1 MDRSVRKYG
10 SLQPRYRKSW
20 DTNFFSS
27 VHYRI
32 ATTICGIA
40 ASETYIYSYTSICI
54 VPNMMLTQIPRR
66 KQVLPRVQ
74 VLSRLGT
81 DTTSTPA
88 AAAAAAVPGLE
99 STKGSAPGVTS
110 GSTEPKYQW
119 LRQLRPSCS
128 RSPFLSP
135 LSSCSARPLCS
146 YAVNF

>member
-1 MDRSVRKYG
+1 MFQRKFG
-10 SLQPRYRKSW
+10 GRLTK
-20 DTNFFSS
+20 NFFQKRAKASEAYDGQECAEIRHTAARSLDTERWTRILFFGS
-27 VHYRI
+27 VQYRI
-32 ATTICGIA
+32 ATICGIA

-99 STKGSAPGVTS
+99 STKGLAPEVTS
-110 GSTEPKYQW
+110 GSTEPK
-119 LRQLRPSCS
+119 
-128 RSPFLSP
+128 
-135 LSSCSARPLCS
+135 
-146 YAVNF
+146 